1 MITGINT
8 YNLKNQP
15 NFASHGAKTDMT
27 KKQKAVVL
35 GSAIAGTVP
44 VITYLAHRK
53 GFSLNPKQIFKTPIK
68 DWAIFKY
75 KPINESIQFEEKEIL
90 GVAGGSV
97 LGGFIGGSLVDKKEN
112 RKAKQREI
120 LSQMVGNI
128 AVPVFL
134 VGQGARLYSKYENRI
149 NNVIPQFNTNK
160 ISGNVMKNIAKF
172 TNNFMKVLPNISCT
186 LAFLGVGIY
195 IGNKVSNF
203 INEKIYKKEVNREIR
218 TTDFA
223 PHFDDLCMAISMMNK
238 SSTTGSLL
246 GRFIPLAL
254 LIPGYQTGITQED
267 KN

>member
-1 MITGINT
+1 MISRVNS
-8 YNLKNQP
+8 YNLNTQP
-15 NFASHGAKTDMT
+15 SFTAHGAQTDMN
-27 KKQKAVVL
+27 KKQKRIVL
-35 GSAIAGTVP
+35 ASAIAGTAP
-44 VITYLAHRK
+44 VLALLAHKK
-53 GFSLNPKQIFKTPIK
+53 GFSLNPAKILKTPIK

-75 KPINESIQFEEKEIL
+75 KPVNESIQYHEKEIL
-90 GVAGGSV
+90 GVAAGSV
-97 LGGFIGGSLVDKKEN
+97 AGGFIGGCLVDKKEN

-149 NNVIPQFNTNK
+149 ENAVPQFNLNK
-160 ISGNVMKNIAKF
+160 ISNGALKKVAGF
-172 TNNFMKVLPNISCT
+172 TNKFMKVLPNATCT

-195 IGNKVSNF
+195 VGNKVSNF
-203 INEKIYKKEVNREIR
+203 INEKIYKKEVDREIR

-238 SSTTGSLL
+238 SSSVGSLL

-254 LIPGYQTGITQED
+254 LVPGYQTGITQED
-267 KN
+267 K